1 MKKQN
6 ASILIVDDDKNICEI
21 LSLLVKK
28 EGLKTLVAH
37 EGDTALKII
46 RSKMPDIVLLDIKM
60 PGMDGIEVL
69 KQVKELDEN
78 LPIVM
83 ITAYANIQGAV
94 DAIRLGA
101 HDYLAK
107 PFDDHEVIRVVHRAL
122 AERNLKPKP
131 FDDHEVIRVVHRALA
146 ERNLKLKL
154 RSLSDRIQ
162 GESYIRGM
170 MGPSDV
176 IGQLIYDVNC
186 VVKSDFTIVI
196 LGETGSGKEL
206 IARAIHE
213 ASSRSEGPFVP
224 VDCGAIPETLL
235 ESELFG
241 HEKGAFT
248 GAELKKPGKFELA
261 QGGTLLLDEILNM
274 PLSSQAKLLRVLQD
288 KKVSRVGSTKP
299 INVDVRVLVASNRD
313 LEDAVVSG
321 SFRRDLFYRLNEF
334 TIKIPPLRE
343 RKEDIPYLVKR
354 FLDLTN
360 KELKKNVEG
369 FSESAIERLTA
380 YDWPGNVR
388 QLRSTIRRA
397 VLLANKM
404 ITEKHLDLKKISLP
418 GLAINPKKVGGIP
431 WKDLSLKEIV
441 QSKIIEVERDVLG
454 KVLKSTGGNKAK
466 AARILQI
473 DYKTIHT
480 KVKQLGIPID

>member
-1 MKKQN
+1 MVTKEMKKQK
-6 ASILIVDDDKNICEI
+6 ATVLIVDDDKNICEI
-21 LSLLVKK
+21 FSFLVKK
-28 EGLKTLVAH
+28 EGLKTLVAN

-46 RSKMPDIVLLDIKM
+46 RSQTPDIVLLDIKM

-69 KQVKELDEN
+69 KRVKELDEN
-78 LPIVM
+78 LPVVM

-107 PFDDHEVIRVVHRAL
+107 PFD
-122 AERNLKPKP
+122 N
-131 FDDHEVIRVVHRALA
+131 HEVIRVVHRALA

-162 GESYIRGM
+162 GESYIKGM

-186 VVKSDFTIVI
+186 VAKSDFTIVI

-206 IARAIHE
+206 IARVIHE
-213 ASSRSEGPFVP
+213 ASSRAEGPFVP

-261 QGGTLLLDEILNM
+261 QGGTLFLDEIVNM
-274 PLSSQAKLLRVLQD
+274 SLSSQAKLLRVVQD

-299 INVDVRVLVASNRD
+299 INVDVRVLAASNRD
-313 LEDAVVSG
+313 LEDTVASG
-321 SFRRDLFYRLNEF
+321 LFRRDLFYRLNEF

-360 KELKKNVEG
+360 TELNKNVEG

-380 YDWPGNVR
+380 HDWPGNVR

-418 GLAINPKKVGGIP
+418 GLAINPKKVEEIP
-431 WKDLSLKEIV
+431 WKGLSLKEIV
-441 QSKIIEVERDVLG
+441 QRKIIEVERDVLG
-454 KVLKSTGGNKAK
+454 KVLKYTGGNKAK

-480 KVKQLGIPID
+480 KVKQLGILTD